1 MQKMILAIAMVS
13 LIAAGCSGQQSAELE
28 VKQENEQSSESSKV
42 DAIIEEINASL
53 ITEEHLSTQSNED
66 IITSD
71 KEIIINGS
79 EEVSNAAQN

>member
-13 LIAAGCSGQQSAELE
+13 LIAAGCSSQQNVEIEAEKKQSA
-28 VKQENEQSSESSKV
+28 ESSKV
-42 DAIIEEINASL
+42 DEIIEDIDASL
-53 ITEEHLSTQSNED
+53 VTEEHLSTQTEAD
-66 IITSD
+66 IISSD

>member
-28 VKQENEQSSESSKV
+28 VKQEDQQSIESSKV
-42 DAIIEEINASL
+42 DAIIDEINASL

-71 KEIIINGS
+71 KEIILNGS

>member
-1 MQKMILAIAMVS
+1 MILAIAMVS

-28 VKQENEQSSESSKV
+28 VKQEDQQSIESSKV
-42 DAIIEEINASL
+42 DAIIDEINASL

-71 KEIIINGS
+71 KEIILNGS

>member
-1 MQKMILAIAMVS
+1 MILAIAMVS

-28 VKQENEQSSESSKV
+28 VKQEDQQSIESSKV
-42 DAIIEEINASL
+42 DAIIDEINASL

-71 KEIIINGS
+71 KEIIIIGS